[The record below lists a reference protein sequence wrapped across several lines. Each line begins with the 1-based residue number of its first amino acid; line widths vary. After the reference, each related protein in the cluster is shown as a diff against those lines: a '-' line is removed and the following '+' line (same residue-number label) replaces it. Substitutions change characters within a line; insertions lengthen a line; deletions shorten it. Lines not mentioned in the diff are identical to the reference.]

1 MNKNSMA
8 DTLFMFVASRGST
21 WVATVRVS
29 TGFQPNKMLHSTWE
43 GGSGVRLYVCVRTG
57 MEEAGQE
64 VRLKA

>member
-1 MNKNSMA
+1 M
-8 DTLFMFVASRGST
+8 
-21 WVATVRVS
+21 ATVRVS
-29 TGFQPNKMLHSTWE
+29 TGFQPNKMLHSMWE